1 VVAVVNPFGS
11 VKSMLRSRQ
20 TRQFLWLWLG
30 QTLIF
35 CATQIWLVA
44 LTWLVLQETQSGWAA
59 GSVLMAAAIP
69 RGLLMLLGGAMSDRL
84 PTNRVAALAGAIAAL
99 AIAGVVGM
107 LLSDR
112 FSLEG
117 MIALAALFGALEAF
131 LYPAILAL
139 LPKLVPAERLSR
151 ANAWMQGSEQIT
163 NVVGPAA
170 AGLAIGAVGLTATFS
185 LDALL
190 LLLGSLC
197 IFLVQP
203 QTPRRSPHLSQS
215 APAPALAAE
224 IGEGLRYAW
233 QRSDIRIGLLLIA
246 AINFAILG
254 PIVIGVAQLV
264 TVRLQGNATTFG
276 ALQAAYGV
284 GALLGVV
291 IAGQLNAIANLK
303 TPLAWLAGALGLG
316 LMALGFV
323 NSTALAAI
331 AIGGMG
337 LGGGIVGVLAMTWL
351 QQQTAF
357 YMQGRMMS
365 LTMFAAV
372 ALDPF
377 SQAVSGALLEVSLTG
392 LFVAAG
398 GVMLLTAL
406 GAAIGREAP
415 RST

>member
-1 VVAVVNPFGS
+1 
-11 VKSMLRSRQ
+11 MLNLKRLQSRPA
-20 TRQFLWLWLG
+20 RQFLYLWAG

-35 CATQIWLVA
+35 CAAQIWLVA

-84 PTNRVAALAGAIAAL
+84 PTNRVAALAGAIASL
-99 AIAGVVGM
+99 AIMGVVAM
-107 LLSDR
+107 LLADR
-112 FSLEG
+112 FALEG
-117 MIALAALFGALEAF
+117 MIAIAALFGSLEAF
-131 LYPAILAL
+131 LYPAVLAL
-139 LPKLVPAERLSR
+139 LPKLVPADRLSQ

-170 AGLAIGAVGLTATFS
+170 AGLAIGAVGLTATFT
-185 LDALL
+185 LNALL

-203 QTPRRSPHLSQS
+203 KAPGRSAHSPQSTPKQ
-215 APAPALAAE
+215 ALAAE

-276 ALQAAYGV
+276 SLQAAYGV

-316 LMALGFV
+316 LISLGFV
-323 NSTALAAI
+323 HSTALAAI

-337 LGGGIVGVLAMTWL
+337 IGGGIVGVLAMTWL

-357 YMQGRMMS
+357 HMQGRMMS
-365 LTMFAAV
+365 LIMFAAV

-377 SQAVSGALLEVSLTG
+377 SQAASGALLEISLTG

-398 GVMLLTAL
+398 IVMLLTAM
-406 GAAIGREAP
+406 GAAIGPETS
-415 RST
+415 RSA